1 MPAVVLEVVS
11 GIFPRPA
18 AMRAAVPPVRSAVP
32 ALTVP
37 ALTWSAW
44 TSTAQTGQGLG
55 DRFGGVRVGG
65 FAGFSGHALI
75 LHAT

>member
-1 MPAVVLEVVS
+1 MPAVVLEVVA
-11 GIFPRPA
+11 GIFSR
-18 AMRAAVPPVRSAVP
+18 RDTVGAAVPPVRSAVS
-32 ALTVP
+32 AFTVS
-37 ALTWSAW
+37 ALTWAAW